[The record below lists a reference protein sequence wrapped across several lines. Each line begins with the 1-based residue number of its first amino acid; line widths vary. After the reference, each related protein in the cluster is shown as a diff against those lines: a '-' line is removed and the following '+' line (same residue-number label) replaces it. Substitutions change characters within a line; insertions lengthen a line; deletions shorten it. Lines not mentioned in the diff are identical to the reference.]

1 MVKRGEIYMTDLGEY
16 KTSVEAGTRPCVI
29 VSNNVGNHYSP
40 FVLVCTMTGVDKNK
54 MDTHVSVQ
62 LRVKSNVLCECITAV
77 DKRQLGYYMGTVN
90 RFDMKKIDE
99 ALKVALAL

>member
-40 FVLVCTMTGVDKNK
+40 FVLVCPLTGVDKK
-54 MDTHVSVQ
+54 QDRHACKRTITCQIECS
-62 LRVKSNVLCECITAV
+62 LRMHYGSRQKATWVLHGDSKPIRHEK
-77 DKRQLGYYMGTVN
+77 DR
-90 RFDMKKIDE
+90 
-99 ALKVALAL
+99 

>member
-1 MVKRGEIYMTDLGEY
+1 MRDCVKQRRKSLFPFRSCLPTDG
-16 KTSVEAGTRPCVI
+16 SR
-29 VSNNVGNHYSP
+29 
-40 FVLVCTMTGVDKNK
+40 KNK

-62 LRVKSNVLCECITAV
+62 LRVKSNVLCEYITAV

-99 ALKVALAL
+99 ALKVTLAL

>member
-40 FVLVCTMTGVDKNK
+40 FVLVCPLTG
-54 MDTHVSVQ
+54 
-62 LRVKSNVLCECITAV
+62 V